1 MKIRVID
8 YVANL
13 GGGVRFAAEM
23 LRGLAEIPGLSLE
36 VVSSGDALA
45 RYRALLG
52 GMDVGFV
59 DVPPSQAWRGR
70 TLLAGVP
77 GAGPLNWILRTD
89 PNRILVS
96 RRALEDCDVAWFP
109 WVHRHRIPRR
119 LARKVVGSLHD
130 LIMIEFPQWFPG
142 GGAAERETLA
152 SWLDSDARIAVSS
165 RATEAL
171 LQRHFGIGPGRTS
184 VIPLSG
190 QHRVPARSPTT
201 RAWPFT
207 GREYL
212 LCPANHSRH
221 KNHEVLLAAAGAVAP
236 RHPLVLTG
244 DGTDIYRGQSLRSE
258 ELRHLAGRSGLVA
271 DETLFAIG
279 YVDDP
284 DYYAILEGAWAVVMP
299 TLAEGGGSFPV
310 WEALERGIPAVVSDI
325 PVMREMMERV
335 GGEVLWFDPRDPA
348 SLARALREL
357 EGGYA
362 QLKARAL
369 EQRVRLSRRGW
380 REVAKDY
387 AAIMG
392 LHESPGGGRIETGQP
407 EVLRVGPG
415 LESALATFFEHL
427 AATGVGE
434 RFHPHPFTRAE
445 AEARCAHSGL
455 DFYCVVV
462 ARGVV
467 LGYGMLRGWDEGYDV
482 PSLGIAIHA
491 DARGMGLGRTLM
503 LHLHAEA
510 QRRAAPR
517 IRLKVY
523 PDNTAAVNLYRSLG
537 YDFEPS
543 LERGQLVG
551 FKRFQG

>member
-1 MKIRVID
+1 MKIRIVD

-13 GGGVRFAAEM
+13 GGGVRFTAEM
-23 LRGLAEIPGLSLE
+23 LRGLAEIPGLSFE
-36 VVSSGDALA
+36 VVSSGDALT
-45 RYRALLG
+45 RYRGLLA

-70 TLLAGVP
+70 TLLAGIP
-77 GAGPLNWILRTD
+77 GAGPLNFILRTH
-89 PNRILVS
+89 PNRIDVS
-96 RRALEDCDVAWFP
+96 GKVLEDCDLAWFP
-109 WVHRHRIPRR
+109 WLHRHRIPRG
-119 LARKVVGSLHD
+119 LAHKVVGSLHD
-130 LIMIEFPQWFPG
+130 LIMIEFPRWFPG
-142 GGAAERETLA
+142 GAGAERKILET
-152 SWLDSDARIAVSS
+152 WLRSDARIAVSS
-165 RATEAL
+165 RVTDAL
-171 LQRHFGIGPGRTS
+171 LRRHFGIPAGRVS

-190 QHRVPARSPTT
+190 QHGVPARPPTT
-201 RAWPFT
+201 RAWPFS
-207 GREYL
+207 GRDYL

-221 KNHEVLLAAAGAVAP
+221 KNHEVVLAAAEAVAS

-244 DGTDIYRGQSLRSE
+244 DGTDIYRGQSLRAE
-258 ELRHLAGRSGLVA
+258 ELRGLSERGGLVA

-362 QLKARAL
+362 QFKARAL
-369 EQRVRLSRRGW
+369 EQRMRLSRRGW
-380 REVAKDY
+380 REVAVDY
-387 AAIMG
+387 ANVMG
-392 LHESPGGGRIETGQP
+392 IHTSPGGGMIETGQLK
-407 EVLRVGPG
+407 VLRVGPG
-415 LESALATFFEHL
+415 LESPLATFFDHL
-427 AATGVGE
+427 AATGEGE
-434 RFHPHPFTRAE
+434 RFHPHPFTRVE

-455 DFYCVVV
+455 DLYCVAV

-467 LGYGMLRGWDEGYDV
+467 LGYGMLRGWDRGYEV
-482 PSLGIAIHA
+482 PSLGIAVHA
-491 DARGMGLGRTLM
+491 DARGTGLGRTLM

-510 QRRAAPR
+510 QRRGAPR

-537 YDFEPS
+537 YEFEPS
-543 LERGQLVG
+543 LEQGQLVG
-551 FKRFQG
+551 FKRLPG